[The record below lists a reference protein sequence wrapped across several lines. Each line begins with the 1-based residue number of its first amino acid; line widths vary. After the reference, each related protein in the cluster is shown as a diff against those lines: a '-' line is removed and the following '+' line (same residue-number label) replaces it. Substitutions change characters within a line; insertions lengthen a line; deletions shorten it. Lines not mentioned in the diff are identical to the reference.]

1 MHYKYFAIK
10 NFKMQQSHRMCALDF
25 ISCHSY
31 MQTFSFINFL
41 KGTIK
46 TSVLLFIFVQGHFKT
61 SLTFC

>member
-1 MHYKYFAIK
+1 
-10 NFKMQQSHRMCALDF
+10 MQQSHRMCALDF